1 MATAVKLS
9 DEAPFPAPRRL
20 AGALAAGVVIGSAAN
35 AFERI
40 RVVGLGTL
48 RVRAKPTSITGT
60 LTLQIYPVLS
70 DALDTS
76 STGTRAATSLPVAA
90 TASSALEVYQD
101 YVLAGEQ
108 YVDVKLSMSGGGADT
123 TTLAYVDVFT
133 FPDATVRP
141 LLDAAGAAVISGAV
155 ELAAPVEVSDLTA
168 TNPLRVMGTV
178 ADGAAVSGNPLR
190 IGGKDGSGNT
200 QDILTTTAGVLQAE
214 MQGTGI
220 NVAASTYYNAAV
232 SADVDAA
239 VAAVTGLRLVGLAVR
254 ETAGATAVFAIVNGA
269 TGAAA
274 GKVFPV
280 NLAANEST
288 SEWLHP
294 GIACASGISIDW
306 VSGAFAIAL
315 HYAVAV

>member
-20 AGALAAGVVIGSAAN
+20 VGALAAGVVIASGAN
-35 AFERI
+35 AVERI
-40 RVVGLGTL
+40 RVVGLGAL
-48 RVRAKPTSITGT
+48 RVRAKPASVTGT

-76 STGTRAATSLPVAA
+76 STGTRATTNLPAAASTTSAT
-90 TASSALEVYQD
+90 EVSQD

-108 YVDVKLSMSGGGADT
+108 YVDVRLSVSGGGSDT
-123 TTLAYVDVFT
+123 ATLAYVDLFAY
-133 FPDATVRP
+133 PDATARP
-141 LLDAAGAAVISGAV
+141 LMDATGAAAVGGA
-155 ELAAPVEVSDLTA
+155 
-168 TNPLRVMGTV
+168 
-178 ADGAAVSGNPLR
+178 
-190 IGGKDGSGNT
+190 
-200 QDILTTTAGVLQAE
+200 
-214 MQGTGI
+214 GI
-220 NVAASTYYNAAV
+220 NVAASAYYNAAV

-239 VAAVTGLRLVGLAVR
+239 VSAVAGLRLVGFAVR
-254 ETAGATAVFAIVNGA
+254 ETAGATASFALVNGA

-274 GKVFPV
+274 GKVYPV

-306 VSGAFAIAL
+306 ISGAFAIAL
-315 HYAVAV
+315 HYAAVV